1 MILVRFEEHLRT
13 VSSRGKKVVC
23 VELLHLLHLPAGQLD
38 QAAAGEVG
46 RVGVGGAEK
55 VSPTNSQPWSTLGCV
70 TIHTRGWCFS

>member
-1 MILVRFEEHLRT
+1 MLHLRT
-13 VSSRGKKVVC
+13 VGCRGEEVLG

-55 VSPTNSQPWSTLGCV
+55 VSPTNSQPRSTLGCV
-70 TIHTRGWCFS
+70 TIHTRSWCFS